1 MPPRPASSGE
11 RPVTRDPA
19 ARALLQR
26 RRLLVAALAAARLA
40 DAPGAGPVPA
50 DCRRWLDRWAGVG
63 LVAAGMAR
71 QGFDLE
77 LTRFGDEGWRAT
89 FSPAGRAHSVVS
101 GTGWQA
107 TPWRAVQHA
116 AWEALQHA

>member
-1 MPPRPASSGE
+1 MSDDAI
-11 RPVTRDPA
+11 DLDL
-19 ARALLQR
+19 ARR

-40 DAPGAGPVPA
+40 AAGVVAPALA
-50 DCRRWLDRWAGVG
+50 DCARWLDRWTGLG

-89 FSPAGRAHSVVS
+89 FSPAGRAHSAVS
-101 GTGWQA
+101 GSAWEA
-107 TPWRAVQHA
+107 TPWRAVQRA
-116 AWEALQHA
+116 AWEALG

>member
-1 MPPRPASSGE
+1 MDDGATLDLVR
-11 RPVTRDPA
+11 
-19 ARALLQR
+19 R
-26 RRLLVAALAAARLA
+26 RRLLVAVLAATRLA
-40 DAPGAGPVPA
+40 TAAGAGSSLA
-50 DCRRWLDRWAGVG
+50 DCRRWLDRWSGVG

-101 GTGWQA
+101 GSAWET
-107 TPWRAVQHA
+107 TPWRAVQRA
-116 AWEALQHA
+116 AWEAPGTSTAA